1 MAGQTEQAFK
11 TLRDGILNGDFPP
24 GARYTETEL
33 AQSLG
38 MSRTPVREAMQA
50 VAAAGLATVTP
61 RRGLTVSALSAEDMA
76 EIYEVL
82 TALES
87 AAAAR
92 LATMATRDLSPLKE
106 ALKAMEAALAA
117 QNRIAWASA
126 DADFH
131 RHLMQQAGNTR
142 LAEAAARYTDQV
154 HRARMLTLHLRP
166 EPVHSLRD
174 HTDLLEAIQS
184 NDPIRAHQVHSDHR
198 QRASEM
204 LQDVIRLHHLPR
216 L

>member
-1 MAGQTEQAFK
+1 MAGQTDQALA
-11 TLRDGILNGDFPP
+11 TLRQGILTGTFPP

-33 AQSLG
+33 ATLLG

-50 VAAAGLATVTP
+50 VAAAGLASVTP
-61 RRGLTVSALSAEDMA
+61 RRGMTVSALSAEDMA

-92 LATMATRDLSPLKE
+92 LAALDPRDLAPL
-106 ALKAMEAALAA
+106 EAALAA
-117 QNRIAWASA
+117 MEHALSMGDRDAWAEA
-126 DADFH
+126 DAAFH
-131 RHLMQQAGNTR
+131 RSLMEQAGNTR
-142 LAEAAARYTDQV
+142 MAEAAARYTDQV

-166 EPVHSLRD
+166 EPVHSVRD
-174 HTDLLEAIQS
+174 HAELLTAIRS
-184 NDPIRAHQVHSDHR
+184 NDPERAHAVHSAHR

-204 LQDVIRLHHLPR
+204 LQDVIRRHHLPR